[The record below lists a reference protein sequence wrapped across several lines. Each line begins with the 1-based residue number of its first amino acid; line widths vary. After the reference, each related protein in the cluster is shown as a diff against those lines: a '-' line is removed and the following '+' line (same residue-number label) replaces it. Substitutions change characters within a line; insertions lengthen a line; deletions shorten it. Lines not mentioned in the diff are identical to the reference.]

1 MPIKKELCKNYQRG
15 SCQYGQRCKF
25 LHVTQQQPKSNI
37 FGGGAQSGSYGQ
49 QQKSNPYGF
58 GVQNSSQSKGSTD
71 YGSKPNNQFKPF
83 ENKWTRFSPIPN
95 TGAPSA
101 RQSENQTQAT
111 NHKCTDPESCRR
123 IVVED
128 FENERPLW
136 KLTCYGHLKNAPCDI
151 IGDIS
156 YEELRAAAYDDAK
169 RGLSLQSI
177 VERERNLLS
186 SKLVEFENLCKPHA
200 VAPSSTLPNQKPFS
214 GTSSNAFSSFGQLGS
229 SLNMGP
235 PAPLNN
241 GFGQLNSSAPSRQI
255 SSAFGTK
262 NMPSENAG
270 EILRFCLC
278 GAFSLF
284 LLTVILVGLFGSQFP
299 ASSTITGFSSNGA
312 LRESNPFSPS
322 PSSAQFLRTTNNQS
336 PILSMGLDYTS
347 NANAPAQVA
356 MGVQLAT
363 NMQKEDISGDV
374 SIWSKNKWNPGEV
387 PEEAPPDAFVDA
399 V

>member
-1 MPIKKELCKNYQRG
+1 MEIIIACD
-15 SCQYGQRCKF
+15 F
-25 LHVTQQQPKSNI
+25 L
-37 FGGGAQSGSYGQ
+37 
-49 QQKSNPYGF
+49 
-58 GVQNSSQSKGSTD
+58 
-71 YGSKPNNQFKPF
+71 
-83 ENKWTRFSPIPN
+83 
-95 TGAPSA
+95 
-101 RQSENQTQAT
+101 
-111 NHKCTDPESCRR
+111 ESCLLACTMA
-123 IVVED
+123 
-128 FENERPLW
+128 F
-136 KLTCYGHLKNAPCDI
+136 LTCSVVL
-151 IGDIS
+151 
-156 YEELRAAAYDDAK
+156 LR
-169 RGLSLQSI
+169 
-177 VERERNLLS
+177 
-186 SKLVEFENLCKPHA
+186 
-200 VAPSSTLPNQKPFS
+200 
-214 GTSSNAFSSFGQLGS
+214 
-229 SLNMGP
+229 P

-356 MGVQLAT
+356 MGVQLA
-363 NMQKEDISGDV
+363 
-374 SIWSKNKWNPGEV
+374 
-387 PEEAPPDAFVDA
+387 
-399 V
+399 

>member
-1 MPIKKELCKNYQRG
+1 MG
-15 SCQYGQRCKF
+15 
-25 LHVTQQQPKSNI
+25 
-37 FGGGAQSGSYGQ
+37 
-49 QQKSNPYGF
+49 
-58 GVQNSSQSKGSTD
+58 NSK
-71 YGSKPNNQFKPF
+71 
-83 ENKWTRFSPIPN
+83 SPILMVLVFKTALSQKGLLIMDLNPI
-95 TGAPSA
+95 
-101 RQSENQTQAT
+101 T
-111 NHKCTDPESCRR
+111 NLSLLKTNGLVSPPYLILVPLQHGNLKIRRKQRIINPESCRR

-200 VAPSSTLPNQKPFS
+200 VAPSSTLPDQKPFS

-229 SLNMGP
+229 SLNMGSVSRP

-262 NMPSENAG
+262 NMPSENA
-270 EILRFCLC
+270 
-278 GAFSLF
+278 
-284 LLTVILVGLFGSQFP
+284 GLFGSQFP